1 MCFDIFR
8 PLTFHDLFL
17 TDKKLDTKSIFT
29 PKIFCIRYKFNYL
42 KFYKLLQL
50 LTFFCG
56 PERTRTADLCNANA
70 VFYLL
75 NYWPFGL
82 MPAGLRVNPANCK
95 VFTLSLLGIR
105 RSGPYRIRT
114 GDLPDAIGTLQP
126 TELTAQKISFNSNSI
141 LSPIPATWYW
151 DHPIGSIFG
160 QLNSVAIIGSCQIT
174 IPFAFN
180 D

>member
-75 NYWPFGL
+75 NYWPFTL
-82 MPAGLRVNPANCK
+82 FRVNPQVLALRNPQ
-95 VFTLSLLGIR
+95 G
-105 RSGPYRIRT
+105 SGPYRIRT